1 MSFDISKLK
10 YMGNNIYEDGYRLVY
25 VKDGEYTIS
34 SYSKTLDGFAM
45 ELEDYNPYSLI
56 EDKAKYTSIED
67 LLRQIIEKT
76 DDDEI
81 YIYSVDGTMIS
92 SYKKKKRIK

>member
-1 MSFDISKLK
+1 MFDINALK
-10 YMGNNIYEDGYRLVY
+10 YMDDREYKEGYRLVY
-25 VKDGEYTIS
+25 FKNGEYTIS

-56 EDKAKYTSIED
+56 EDNAKYTSIED

>member
-10 YMGNNIYEDGYRLVY
+10 YMGKNIYEDGYRLVY
-25 VKDGEYTIS
+25 VKEGEYTIS

-92 SYKKKKRIK
+92 SYKKNKRIK